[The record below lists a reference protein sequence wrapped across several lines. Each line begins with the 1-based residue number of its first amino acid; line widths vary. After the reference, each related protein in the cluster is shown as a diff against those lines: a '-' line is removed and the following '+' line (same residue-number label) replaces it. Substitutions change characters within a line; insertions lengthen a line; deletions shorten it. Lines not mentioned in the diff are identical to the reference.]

1 MSIRLVSKH
10 TVADYE
16 QLQRISTALRTP
28 LAQIIADAEELSKDP
43 EDISDFETSH
53 EDINIDKWADRIKI
67 EESIKT
73 R

>member
-1 MSIRLVSKH
+1 M
-10 TVADYE
+10 
-16 QLQRISTALRTP
+16 ALRTP